1 MKVLLVDVNYKGSST
16 GKIAHDLYAYLN
28 AHGHEAAVCYGRGS
42 NTDDKNVYKFGLDW
56 ETYLHALLTRITGL
70 TGCYSYFSTK
80 RLINYIEKFK
90 PDVIHLHEP
99 HAYFLNISTFFEYI
113 RKKNIPLVYTF
124 HCEFAYTGKC
134 GYAYDCNKW
143 MSECKECPRVQD
155 YPQSLFFDF
164 TQRMFNEKKRLLSD
178 LDKLTIVTPS
188 QWLANR
194 VKQSFL
200 KDKQIQ
206 VIYNGIDTSVFYPRN
221 TETLRAKHNLKNEKI
236 VLAVAPGLMSR
247 RKGGKWVLELA
258 KRMMNQPV
266 RFIMVGV
273 DGEVKDLPDNVIVVS
288 PIRDQ
293 NLLAE
298 YYSLADCFVIC
309 SEKETFSLTCAEA
322 LCCGV
327 PVVGFKNGASET
339 IFNPPYAQFV
349 EYGNIDLLQ
358 KNVEQNLFCDWNKQE
373 IADKAQNLYSSGKM
387 CEEYLKMYGEV
398 MI

>member
-16 GKIAHDLYAYLN
+16 GKIVHDLYSYLN
-28 AHGHEAAVCYGRGS
+28 AHGHEAAVCYGRGQ

-155 YPQSLFFDF
+155 YPQSVFFDF
-164 TQRMFNEKKRLLSD
+164 TQRMFNEKKRLLSS
-178 LDKLTIVTPS
+178 LDNLVIVTPS

-194 VKQSFL
+194 VKQSFS
-200 KDKQIQ
+200 KNKQIR
-206 VIYNGIDTSVFYPRN
+206 VIHNGIDTSVFHSRN
-221 TETLRAKHNLKNEKI
+221 TESLRAKYGLKDEKV
-236 VLAVAPGLMSR
+236 VLAVAPGLMSQ

-266 RFIMVGV
+266 KFIMVGV
-273 DGEVKDLPDNVIVVS
+273 DGEVKDLPDNVIIVHPV
-288 PIRDQ
+288 RDQ

-298 YYSLADCFVIC
+298 YYSLANCFVIC
-309 SEKETFSLTCAEA
+309 SEKENFPTTCIEA
-322 LCCGV
+322 FCCGA
-327 PVVGFKNGASET
+327 PVVGFSTGGTAET
-339 IFNPPYAQFV
+339 VPAPYGLFG
-349 EYGNIDLLQ
+349 EYGAVDLLQ
-358 KNVEQNLFCDWNKQE
+358 KNVEKILASECNKQE
-373 IADKAQNLYSSGKM
+373 IASKARVLYSSARM
-387 CEEYLKMYGEV
+387 CEEYLKMYGEA
-398 MI
+398 MK